1 MWILKIMPFTLK
13 GLFMKW
19 KLTPHGIR
27 MMKEDFA
34 KKIRNVETDG
44 RENPPDGN
52 SSFLEEGDANDAEST
67 VSPVSLEV
75 GYDNNENNM
84 FEDKSDPLGRQ
95 QKEVDASS
103 LTTLKLNDIK
113 IESAGSEA
121 SNKVRPDAKEKRK
134 LNSGSLPHAIINPEI
149 IRGVENQLKNAI
161 LMAKERSVKK
171 SSDSTTD
178 DRQPVK
184 IQDAK
189 RLRSRSMGIE
199 PRLVLLFG
207 ADSIEAECFKLLQT
221 LLFFPSG
228 EKARRSILVTSVN
241 PGEVLLVDCDLKKPG
256 LSDLFGLDS
265 VSGFSEYLAKGA
277 PFSEKIY
284 KIGIEKVYVLP
295 GGSVPKKSVSFLS
308 SLEMQKLLAEWVEH
322 YDKRTVLFNSVPFMS
337 FASPSEKSDQAG
349 QIDHVLMVID
359 YGLTPRED
367 NNEMLELIGRDKV
380 IGCVENKTHG
390 ENVFSRPK
398 IQMRRIFSDNLKIQ
412 E

>member
-1 MWILKIMPFTLK
+1 MPFTLK

-27 MMKEDFA
+27 MTKEDFS
-34 KKIRNVETDG
+34 KNIRNVETDG

-52 SSFLEEGDANDAEST
+52 SSLLKGGDANDADST
-67 VSPVSLEV
+67 VSPIALEV
-75 GYDNNENNM
+75 GHDNNEENR

-95 QKEVDASS
+95 QKEVDASAV
-103 LTTLKLNDIK
+103 TTLKLNDIK
-113 IESAGSEA
+113 MESNGSEA
-121 SNKVRPDAKEKRK
+121 SIKVQPDPKKKRK

-161 LMAKERSVKK
+161 NMAKERSVKK
-171 SSDSTTD
+171 KSDSMTD
-178 DRQPVK
+178 DRQQMK

-189 RLRSRSMGIE
+189 LPVRSRSMGIE
-199 PRLVLLFG
+199 PKFVLLLSG
-207 ADSIEAECFKLLQT
+207 DSIEAECFKLLQT
-221 LLFFPSG
+221 LLFFPTG
-228 EKARRSILVTSVN
+228 EKARRSILVTSVH

-256 LSDLFGLDS
+256 FCDLFGLES

-277 PFSEKIY
+277 PLSGKIY

-295 GGSVPKKSVSFLS
+295 SGNVPKKSVSFLS
-308 SLEMQKLLAEWVEH
+308 SLEMQKLLTEWVEH
-322 YDKRTVLFNSVPFMS
+322 YDERTVLFNSVPFTP
-337 FASPSEKSDQAG
+337 FASSAEKSDQAG
-349 QIDHVLMVID
+349 QIDHVLMVVD

-367 NNEMLELIGRDKV
+367 NNEILELIGRDK
-380 IGCVENKTHG
+380 ILGCVENKTHG